1 MKHVIIGM
9 AGHVDHG
16 KTELVKALTGVDTD
30 RLAEEKK
37 RGITID
43 LGFARLDFPDGS
55 CASIVDVPGH
65 ERFIKNMLAGA
76 GGVDLAMLVV
86 AADEGFMPQTVE
98 HLDILQLLG
107 VKDGLIV
114 LTKTDLVDED
124 WLNML
129 EEDVKSRVKGTFLE
143 DKPILRTSVRTGE
156 GVEALREALHDLTL
170 HAEEKSARTPFRLPI
185 DRVFSVDGF
194 GTIVTGTL
202 IDGHIA
208 VGDKAQLMP
217 LGNKCRVRNLQV
229 HGRDVSAVY
238 AGQRAAVNLAGIK
251 KESISR
257 GDVLCRPDSMQPSLM
272 LDVKLQNL
280 PDSKRIIESG
290 SRLHLYHGAAV
301 RLAKAVLLDR
311 DVDLCWILM
320 EAAQMAP
327 EIEKQ
332 LDIRL
337 TVDHSPFRRCYVK
350 ADAQEAEQLLFH
362 LLSNALRAVSPGGQ
376 IKIRLTRDDE
386 DLYLIVEDDGCGL
399 PTGENWMENRRR
411 FLGGVQAG
419 LLLCRRYCAH
429 MGWVLS
435 LTPRDAGSGTR
446 AEVRIPLAG
455 TMFPIEG
462 SVELHTI
469 HPALTTADGLRW
481 QILRELA
488 LLSDK
493 ME

>member
-1 MKHVIIGM
+1 MRKKRENGM
-9 AGHVDHG
+9 AKESGMG
-16 KTELVKALTGVDTD
+16 
-30 RLAEEKK
+30 
-37 RGITID
+37 
-43 LGFARLDFPDGS
+43 DFPRKQFESVLLHSLRIMDQNREYLQMHLARTG
-55 CASIVDVPGH
+55 D
-65 ERFIKNMLAGA
+65 ERTRQA
-76 GGVDLAMLVV
+76 
-86 AADEGFMPQTVE
+86 
-98 HLDILQLLG
+98 
-107 VKDGLIV
+107 
-114 LTKTDLVDED
+114 
-124 WLNML
+124 
-129 EEDVKSRVKGTFLE
+129 LE
-143 DKPILRTSVRTGE
+143 DMGQESIRLERT
-156 GVEALREALHDLTL
+156 LREMMGLL
-170 HAEEKSARTPFRLPI
+170 EVEMN
-185 DRVFSVDGF
+185 
-194 GTIVTGTL
+194 
-202 IDGHIA
+202 
-208 VGDKAQLMP
+208 DKP
-217 LGNKCRVRNLQV
+217 
-229 HGRDVSAVY
+229 
-238 AGQRAAVNLAGIK
+238 
-251 KESISR
+251 
-257 GDVLCRPDSMQPSLM
+257 SMKP
-272 LDVKLQNL
+272 
-280 PDSKRIIESG
+280 
-290 SRLHLYHGAAV
+290 
-301 RLAKAVLLDR
+301 
-311 DVDLCWILM
+311 VDLCWILM

-327 EIEKQ
+327 EIEK
-332 LDIRL
+332 
-337 TVDHSPFRRCYVK
+337 
-350 ADAQEAEQLLFH
+350 LLFH

>member
-1 MKHVIIGM
+1 MTERLVSKLHV
-9 AGHVDHG
+9 
-16 KTELVKALTGVDTD
+16 ALLSYD
-30 RLAEEKK
+30 
-37 RGITID
+37 
-43 LGFARLDFPDGS
+43 
-55 CASIVDVPGH
+55 
-65 ERFIKNMLAGA
+65 EREIRVRKNY
-76 GGVDLAMLVV
+76 
-86 AADEGFMPQTVE
+86 
-98 HLDILQLLG
+98 
-107 VKDGLIV
+107 
-114 LTKTDLVDED
+114 
-124 WLNML
+124 L
-129 EEDVKSRVKGTFLE
+129 EEQNPAICCVCFHSGEELLRELRQQRSVDIVVLSSQLE
-143 DKPILRTSVRTGE
+143 DMGQESIRLERT
-156 GVEALREALHDLTL
+156 LREMMGLL
-170 HAEEKSARTPFRLPI
+170 EVEMN
-185 DRVFSVDGF
+185 
-194 GTIVTGTL
+194 
-202 IDGHIA
+202 
-208 VGDKAQLMP
+208 DKP
-217 LGNKCRVRNLQV
+217 
-229 HGRDVSAVY
+229 
-238 AGQRAAVNLAGIK
+238 
-251 KESISR
+251 
-257 GDVLCRPDSMQPSLM
+257 SMKP
-272 LDVKLQNL
+272 
-280 PDSKRIIESG
+280 
-290 SRLHLYHGAAV
+290 
-301 RLAKAVLLDR
+301 
-311 DVDLCWILM
+311 VDLCWILM

-332 LDIRL
+332 LGIRL

>member
-1 MKHVIIGM
+1 MRKKRENGM
-9 AGHVDHG
+9 AKESGMG
-16 KTELVKALTGVDTD
+16 
-30 RLAEEKK
+30 
-37 RGITID
+37 
-43 LGFARLDFPDGS
+43 DFPRKQFESVLLHSLRIMDQNREYLQMHLARTG
-55 CASIVDVPGH
+55 D
-65 ERFIKNMLAGA
+65 ERTRQAL
-76 GGVDLAMLVV
+76 
-86 AADEGFMPQTVE
+86 EVE
-98 HLDILQLLG
+98 M
-107 VKDGLIV
+107 
-114 LTKTDLVDED
+114 
-124 WLNML
+124 N
-129 EEDVKSRVKGTFLE
+129 
-143 DKPILRTSVRTGE
+143 DKPPM
-156 GVEALREALHDLTL
+156 
-170 HAEEKSARTPFRLPI
+170 KP
-185 DRVFSVDGF
+185 
-194 GTIVTGTL
+194 
-202 IDGHIA
+202 
-208 VGDKAQLMP
+208 
-217 LGNKCRVRNLQV
+217 
-229 HGRDVSAVY
+229 
-238 AGQRAAVNLAGIK
+238 
-251 KESISR
+251 
-257 GDVLCRPDSMQPSLM
+257 
-272 LDVKLQNL
+272 
-280 PDSKRIIESG
+280 
-290 SRLHLYHGAAV
+290 
-301 RLAKAVLLDR
+301 
-311 DVDLCWILM
+311 VDLCWILM

-332 LDIRL
+332 LGIRL

-435 LTPRDAGSGTR
+435 LTPRGAGSGTR

>member
-1 MKHVIIGM
+1 MTERLVSKLHV
-9 AGHVDHG
+9 
-16 KTELVKALTGVDTD
+16 ALLSYD
-30 RLAEEKK
+30 
-37 RGITID
+37 
-43 LGFARLDFPDGS
+43 
-55 CASIVDVPGH
+55 
-65 ERFIKNMLAGA
+65 EREIRVRKNY
-76 GGVDLAMLVV
+76 
-86 AADEGFMPQTVE
+86 
-98 HLDILQLLG
+98 
-107 VKDGLIV
+107 
-114 LTKTDLVDED
+114 
-124 WLNML
+124 L
-129 EEDVKSRVKGTFLE
+129 EEQNPAICCVCFHSGEELLRELRQQRSVDIVVLSSQLE
-143 DKPILRTSVRTGE
+143 DMGQESIRLERT
-156 GVEALREALHDLTL
+156 LREMMGLL
-170 HAEEKSARTPFRLPI
+170 EVEMN
-185 DRVFSVDGF
+185 
-194 GTIVTGTL
+194 
-202 IDGHIA
+202 
-208 VGDKAQLMP
+208 DKPPMKP
-217 LGNKCRVRNLQV
+217 
-229 HGRDVSAVY
+229 
-238 AGQRAAVNLAGIK
+238 
-251 KESISR
+251 
-257 GDVLCRPDSMQPSLM
+257 
-272 LDVKLQNL
+272 
-280 PDSKRIIESG
+280 
-290 SRLHLYHGAAV
+290 
-301 RLAKAVLLDR
+301 
-311 DVDLCWILM
+311 VDLCWILM

-332 LDIRL
+332 LGIRL

>member
-1 MKHVIIGM
+1 M
-9 AGHVDHG
+9 
-16 KTELVKALTGVDTD
+16 
-30 RLAEEKK
+30 
-37 RGITID
+37 
-43 LGFARLDFPDGS
+43 
-55 CASIVDVPGH
+55 
-65 ERFIKNMLAGA
+65 
-76 GGVDLAMLVV
+76 
-86 AADEGFMPQTVE
+86 
-98 HLDILQLLG
+98 
-107 VKDGLIV
+107 

-208 VGDKAQLMP
+208 VGDEAQLMP
-217 LGNKCRVRNLQV
+217 IGNQCRVRNLQV

-257 GDVLCRPDSMQPSLM
+257 GDVLCRMDSMQPSLM

-311 DVDLCWILM
+311 DALRPGESCYAQLRLSEALAARQGDRFVVRFYSPLETVGGGVILDEHPYRHKRNDARVIASLAVRESGSDEAKLVQAVGERGADGMTLADL
-320 EAAQMAP
+320 AACFDEPEEKLVEMLAVLCARGKLVEIAP
-327 EIEKQ
+327 SRYLTSST
-332 LDIRL
+332 LDRL
-337 TVDHSPFRRCYVK
+337 WTDCETMLTKYHRGAAAASARQSTGKCGRDPRLLCARGK
-350 ADAQEAEQLLFH
+350 THADGG
-362 LLSNALRAVSPGGQ
+362 ALRA
-376 IKIRLTRDDE
+376 
-386 DLYLIVEDDGCGL
+386 CGL
-399 PTGENWMENRRR
+399 FRASDQAAERHPGRAAAHLPR
-411 FLGGVQAG
+411 GGNSWQKAG
-419 LLLCRRYCAH
+419 RALCAVRQKRPH
-429 MGWVLS
+429 GV
-435 LTPRDAGSGTR
+435 R
-446 AEVRIPLAG
+446 ARA
-455 TMFPIEG
+455 
-462 SVELHTI
+462 
-469 HPALTTADGLRW
+469 
-481 QILRELA
+481 
-488 LLSDK
+488 
-493 ME
+493 

>member
-1 MKHVIIGM
+1 MTERLVSKLHV
-9 AGHVDHG
+9 
-16 KTELVKALTGVDTD
+16 ALLSYD
-30 RLAEEKK
+30 
-37 RGITID
+37 
-43 LGFARLDFPDGS
+43 
-55 CASIVDVPGH
+55 
-65 ERFIKNMLAGA
+65 EREIRVRKNY
-76 GGVDLAMLVV
+76 
-86 AADEGFMPQTVE
+86 
-98 HLDILQLLG
+98 
-107 VKDGLIV
+107 
-114 LTKTDLVDED
+114 
-124 WLNML
+124 L
-129 EEDVKSRVKGTFLE
+129 EEQNPAICCVCFHSGEELLRELRQQRSVDIVVLSSQLE
-143 DKPILRTSVRTGE
+143 DMGQESIRLERT
-156 GVEALREALHDLTL
+156 LREMMGLL
-170 HAEEKSARTPFRLPI
+170 EVEMN
-185 DRVFSVDGF
+185 
-194 GTIVTGTL
+194 
-202 IDGHIA
+202 
-208 VGDKAQLMP
+208 DKP
-217 LGNKCRVRNLQV
+217 
-229 HGRDVSAVY
+229 
-238 AGQRAAVNLAGIK
+238 
-251 KESISR
+251 
-257 GDVLCRPDSMQPSLM
+257 SMKP
-272 LDVKLQNL
+272 
-280 PDSKRIIESG
+280 
-290 SRLHLYHGAAV
+290 
-301 RLAKAVLLDR
+301 
-311 DVDLCWILM
+311 VDLCWILM

>member
-1 MKHVIIGM
+1 MRKKRENGM
-9 AGHVDHG
+9 AKESGMG
-16 KTELVKALTGVDTD
+16 
-30 RLAEEKK
+30 
-37 RGITID
+37 
-43 LGFARLDFPDGS
+43 DFPRKQFESVLLHSLRIMDQNREYLQMHLARTG
-55 CASIVDVPGH
+55 D
-65 ERFIKNMLAGA
+65 ERTRQA
-76 GGVDLAMLVV
+76 
-86 AADEGFMPQTVE
+86 
-98 HLDILQLLG
+98 
-107 VKDGLIV
+107 
-114 LTKTDLVDED
+114 
-124 WLNML
+124 
-129 EEDVKSRVKGTFLE
+129 LE
-143 DKPILRTSVRTGE
+143 DMGQESIRLERT
-156 GVEALREALHDLTL
+156 LREMMGLL
-170 HAEEKSARTPFRLPI
+170 EVEMN
-185 DRVFSVDGF
+185 
-194 GTIVTGTL
+194 
-202 IDGHIA
+202 
-208 VGDKAQLMP
+208 DKP
-217 LGNKCRVRNLQV
+217 
-229 HGRDVSAVY
+229 
-238 AGQRAAVNLAGIK
+238 
-251 KESISR
+251 
-257 GDVLCRPDSMQPSLM
+257 SMKP
-272 LDVKLQNL
+272 
-280 PDSKRIIESG
+280 
-290 SRLHLYHGAAV
+290 
-301 RLAKAVLLDR
+301 
-311 DVDLCWILM
+311 VDLCWILM

-386 DLYLIVEDDGCGL
+386 DLYLVVEDNG
-399 PTGENWMENRRR
+399 
-411 FLGGVQAG
+411 
-419 LLLCRRYCAH
+419 CRRYCAH